1 MGSSP
6 ALIQEHDKV
15 AIARHIAKNSV
26 PVGLGGVAEA
36 VVDHALKKAGAVGG
50 QKKQNFKFSSHLKGR
65 LRY

>member
-15 AIARHIAKNSV
+15 AIARHIAMHSV
-26 PVGLGGVAEA
+26 LGGIGPVGGAIGDIAI
-36 VVDHALKKAGAVGG
+36 KKAGEVVG